1 MKIKHF
7 IAIALLLISTCSQ
20 SQTDDMSRAAA
31 NFIKL
36 LQPKQMAQAVYP
48 FDTTERYI
56 FGYVPK
62 TDRKGL
68 SVNEMNDQ
76 QKTAAFTLMKAALS
90 KEAYAKARA
99 VMQLELV
106 LKALENR
113 AADDHYRDTGKYFF
127 TVFGKPGGKH
137 VWGWRLDGHHLSFN
151 FTSDTK
157 KIVAGTPGFMGSNP
171 AVVLSGPEKGKEI
184 LHDETRLGLSLVQSL
199 SEKQLVAAMISANA
213 PADILTTDKRVAVI
227 TDKKGISYADMTVEQ
242 QKALMQLLSLYIQ
255 RYTHLFA
262 TSMMEDI
269 EKAGTKNLVF
279 SWAGSM
285 EDGPGHAKYY
295 RIQGPTIVIEYDN
308 TQNNGNHV
316 HTVVRDLKNDFGGD
330 VLLEHYRSGHTKN

>member
-1 MKIKHF
+1 MRIKYF
-7 IAIALLLISTCSQ
+7 FPFALLFISTCSQ

-31 NFIKL
+31 NFIQL

-56 FGYVPK
+56 WGYVPK

-68 SVNEMNDQ
+68 SINEMNEQ
-76 QKTAAFTLMKAALS
+76 QKTAAFSLMKVALS
-90 KEAYAKARA
+90 KEAYTKARA
-99 VMQLELV
+99 VMQLEVV

-113 AADDHYRDTGKYFF
+113 AADDNYRDTGKYFF
-127 TVFGKPGGKH
+127 TIFGTPDGKH

-151 FTSDTK
+151 FSSDQK
-157 KIVAGTPGFMGSNP
+157 KIVAGTPGFIGSNP

-184 LHDETRLGLSLVQSL
+184 LHDETSLGLSLVNSL
-199 SEKQLVAAMISANA
+199 NEKQLIAAVISAEA

-227 TDKKGISYADMTVEQ
+227 NDKKGLTYADMKPGQ
-242 QKALMQLLSLYIQ
+242 QKAFMQLLSLYIR

-262 TSMMEDI
+262 EAMMADI

-285 EDGPGHAKYY
+285 EDGPGHPKYY
-295 RIQGPTIVIEYDN
+295 RIQGPTIIIEYDN
-308 TQNNGNHV
+308 TQNNANHV

-330 VLLEHYRSGHTKN
+330 VLLEHYRKGH

>member
-1 MKIKHF
+1 MKIKYF
-7 IAIALLLISTCSQ
+7 LPIALLFISTCSQ

-36 LQPKQMAQAVYP
+36 LQPKQMAQAVYS

-76 QKTAAFTLMKAALS
+76 QKTAAFTLMKSALS
-90 KEAYAKARA
+90 REAYTKARA

-127 TVFGKPGGKH
+127 TVFGKPDSKQA
-137 VWGWRLDGHHLSFN
+137 WGWRLDGHHLSFT
-151 FTSDTK
+151 FTSDQK

-184 LHDETRLGLSLVQSL
+184 LHDETSLGLSLVHSL
-199 SEKQLVAAMISANA
+199 NEKQLTVAMISADA

-227 TDKKGISYADMTVEQ
+227 TDKKGISYADMTVGQ
-242 QKALMQLLSLYIQ
+242 QKELMQLLSLYIK

-262 TSMMEDI
+262 DAMMADI
-269 EKAGTKNLVF
+269 KKAGTQNLVF
-279 SWAGSM
+279 SWAGST
-285 EDGPGHAKYY
+285 EDGPGHPKYY
-295 RIQGPTIVIEYDN
+295 RIQGPTIIIEYDN

-330 VLLEHYRSGHTKN
+330 LLLEHYRKGHGKD

>member
-1 MKIKHF
+1 MKLKYF
-7 IAIALLLISTCSQ
+7 IPLALLFISTCSQ

-31 NFIKL
+31 RFIQL
-36 LQPKQMAQAVYP
+36 LQPQQMAQAVYP

-68 SVNEMNDQ
+68 SVNEMNDL
-76 QKTAAFTLMKAALS
+76 QKTAAFTLMKSALS
-90 KEAYAKARA
+90 KEAYTKARA

-113 AADDHYRDTGKYFF
+113 AANDNYRDPGKYFF
-127 TVFGKPGGKH
+127 TVFGKPDGKH

-151 FTSDTK
+151 FTSDRK
-157 KIVAGTPGFMGSNP
+157 KIVAGTPGFIGSNP
-171 AVVLSGPEKGKEI
+171 AVVLNGPEKGKEI
-184 LHDETRLGLSLVQSL
+184 LHDETSLGLSLVNSFN
-199 SEKQLVAAMISANA
+199 EKQLIAAVISADA

-227 TDKKGISYADMTVEQ
+227 TDKKGISYAELTTGQ
-242 QKALMQLLSLYIQ
+242 QKALMQLLSLYIK

-262 TSMMEDI
+262 EAMMTDI
-269 EKAGTKNLVF
+269 EKAGLKNLVF
-279 SWAGSM
+279 SWAGST
-285 EDGPGHAKYY
+285 EDGVGHPKYY
-295 RIQGPTIVIEYDN
+295 RIQGPTIIIEYDN
-308 TQNNGNHV
+308 TQNNANHV

-330 VLLEHYRSGHTKN
+330 VLLEHYRKGH

>member
-1 MKIKHF
+1 
-7 IAIALLLISTCSQ
+7 
-20 SQTDDMSRAAA
+20 MSRAAA
-31 NFIKL
+31 NFIQL

-56 FGYVPK
+56 WGYVPK

-68 SVNEMNDQ
+68 SINEMNEQ
-76 QKTAAFTLMKAALS
+76 QKTAAFSLMKVALS
-90 KEAYAKARA
+90 KEAYTKARA
-99 VMQLELV
+99 VMQLEVV

-127 TVFGKPGGKH
+127 TIFGTPDGKH

-151 FTSDTK
+151 FSSDQK
-157 KIVAGTPGFMGSNP
+157 KIVAGTPGFIGSNP

-184 LHDETRLGLSLVQSL
+184 LHDETSLGLSLVNSL
-199 SEKQLVAAMISANA
+199 NEKQLLAAMISAEA

-227 TDKKGISYADMTVEQ
+227 TDKKGISYADMKPGQ
-242 QKALMQLLSLYIQ
+242 QKAFMQLLSLYIR

-262 TSMMEDI
+262 EAMMADI

-285 EDGPGHAKYY
+285 EDGPGHPKYY
-295 RIQGPTIVIEYDN
+295 RIQGPTIIIEYDN
-308 TQNNGNHV
+308 TQNNANHV

-330 VLLEHYRSGHTKN
+330 VLLEHYRRGH

>member
-1 MKIKHF
+1 MRIKYF
-7 IAIALLLISTCSQ
+7 FPLALLFISTCSQ

-31 NFIKL
+31 NFIQL

-56 FGYVPK
+56 WGYVPK

-68 SVNEMNDQ
+68 SINEMNEQ
-76 QKTAAFTLMKAALS
+76 QKTAAFSLMKVALS
-90 KEAYAKARA
+90 KEAYTKARA
-99 VMQLELV
+99 VMQLEVV

-127 TVFGKPGGKH
+127 TIFGTPDGKH

-151 FTSDTK
+151 FSSDQK
-157 KIVAGTPGFMGSNP
+157 KIVAGTPGFIGSNP

-184 LHDETRLGLSLVQSL
+184 LHDETSLGLSLVNSL
-199 SEKQLVAAMISANA
+199 NEKQLIAAVISAEA

-227 TDKKGISYADMTVEQ
+227 NDKKGLTYADMKPGQ
-242 QKALMQLLSLYIQ
+242 QKAFMQLLSLYIR

-262 TSMMEDI
+262 EAMMADI

-285 EDGPGHAKYY
+285 EDGPGHPKYY
-295 RIQGPTIVIEYDN
+295 RIQGPTIIIEYDN
-308 TQNNGNHV
+308 TQNNANHV

-330 VLLEHYRSGHTKN
+330 VLLEHYRRGH